1 MAMAI
6 LDHTATSGDTSGRR
20 AASRQPKAAAPPALH
35 QQRAAAPARFHPVP
49 IDPKCPHCRGGA
61 SAENLAVTTADWSF
75 ADAVYCI
82 SLEERDDRMARAAAE
97 FHRIG
102 LCRRVLFYRPT
113 RHPTRVIEGIWDAHR
128 AVARH
133 ALERS
138 PVERSVERVLI
149 LEDDVRFTRRITSTR
164 LAKVRAA
171 IDRLPA
177 DWTIFF
183 LGHWPLRARFRAPDT
198 LETASACA
206 HAYLASPRL
215 LRWLDAH
222 PFGHHAAQLDTRAGA
237 GIDAAYARLDSC
249 YAYFPMLAIQGI
261 LGSDHMAEKI
271 RTRRIK
277 RLKHLVTRTRLG
289 EVLLSRLMRPNEFL
303 IAGIGAVA
311 GAVERLGRRRPTA

>member
-6 LDHTATSGDTSGRR
+6 LDQTASNGDTPARR
-20 AASRQPKAAAPPALH
+20 AARRNSKAATPAG
-35 QQRAAAPARFHPVP
+35 FHPVP
-49 IDPKCPHCRGGA
+49 IDPQCPHCRGGA
-61 SAENLAVTTADWSF
+61 SAETPAVTAADWSF

-82 SLEERDDRMARAAAE
+82 SLHERDDRMAAAARE

-113 RHPTRVIEGIWDAHR
+113 RHPTRVIEGIWEAHR

-133 ALERS
+133 AFERGA
-138 PVERSVERVLI
+138 EHVLT
-149 LEDDVRFTRRITSTR
+149 LEDDVRFTRRITTHR
-164 LAKVRAA
+164 LASVRAA

-183 LGHWPLRARFRAPDT
+183 LGHWPLRARFISPDT
-198 LETASACA
+198 LKTASACA

-215 LRWLDAH
+215 LRWLQAH
-222 PFGHHAAQLDTRAGA
+222 PFGDRITRLDKRAGA
-237 GIDAAYARLDSC
+237 GIDAAYAKLDGC

-277 RLKHLVTRTRLG
+277 KLKHLVTRTSLG
-289 EVLLSRLMRPNEFL
+289 EILLSRLMRPNEFL

-311 GAVERLGRRRPTA
+311 GAVERLGRHRPQP

>member
-6 LDHTATSGDTSGRR
+6 LDHTATSGDASGRR
-20 AASRQPKAAAPPALH
+20 PASGQPKAAPPA
-35 QQRAAAPARFHPVP
+35 AFHPVP
-49 IDPKCPHCRGGA
+49 IDPGCPHCRGGA
-61 SAENLAVTTADWSF
+61 SAERLAVTAADWSF

-102 LCRRVLFYRPT
+102 LCRRVLFHRPS
-113 RHPTRVIEGIWDAHR
+113 RHRSRVIEGIWDAHR

-133 ALERS
+133 ALDRS
-138 PVERSVERVLI
+138 SLYRSVERVLI

-198 LETASACA
+198 LETKSACA

-222 PFGHHAAQLDTRAGA
+222 PFGQHTTQLDKRAGA
-237 GIDAAYARLDSC
+237 GIDAAYARLDGTF
-249 YAYFPMLAIQGI
+249 AYFPMLAIQGI

-271 RTRRIK
+271 RTRPIK
-277 RLKHLVTRTRLG
+277 KLKHLVTRTDLG

-303 IAGIGAVA
+303 IAGIGAIA
-311 GAVERLGRRRPTA
+311 GAAERVGRRRPTA